1 MVTFGH
7 PAYGT
12 VGDRAH
18 DRGQLYCEAPQAEKL
33 GAPVLG
39 APFADDRAARRLRG
53 TQAESGKIGGDPE
66 RPWSFGNP
74 GDQRRR
80 EPEDE
85 GEPNSAHV
93 PEAVLD
99 VTDGEGAHC
108 TSQDDHHYQS

>member
-39 APFADDRAARRLRG
+39 AQVADERAARRLRG
-53 TQAESGKIGGDPE
+53 TEAESSKIGGDPE
-66 RPWSFGNP
+66 KPWRRSGP

-80 EPEDE
+80 DPEE
-85 GEPNSAHV
+85 KR
-93 PEAVLD
+93 EAMVR
-99 VTDGEGAHC
+99 TC
-108 TSQDDHHYQS
+108 PRRSWM